1 MTIPN
6 RSISSPSRIP
16 YLRIRLSQAPRS
28 RLSSIPVKSSLEKRH
43 TQALKYLLD
52 YGYTPNLPSQSR
64 FERLNMPT
72 TSSLTTNGLVK
83 NTLADRLRKEIMDGS
98 LQPGMRI
105 VEAKW
110 ASEFGV
116 AQGSIRE
123 AINIL
128 AHAGFV
134 TKASG
139 RSARVVHFSEGDV
152 AHIYQLRGAIEG
164 LAARLAV
171 ATQPNLNVLQ
181 ATVDVMREAASE
193 GNCDG
198 LLDCDSLYHLEL
210 CELSRNPYVIEH
222 ARRILLPFFAFVRMR
237 VAASGQAAS
246 AWDKDLEAHQR
257 IIDLLRDGEGEVA
270 EQYVKKA
277 MERFAK
283 TAYDNWEKRIADAG

>member
-1 MTIPN
+1 M
-6 RSISSPSRIP
+6 
-16 YLRIRLSQAPRS
+16 
-28 RLSSIPVKSSLEKRH
+28 
-43 TQALKYLLD
+43 QALKYQLD
-52 YGYTPNLPSQSR
+52 ERYDFNLGSHSL
-64 FERLNMPT
+64 FECLNMPT
-72 TSSLTTNGLVK
+72 TSALATNGLVK
-83 NTLADRLRKEIMDGS
+83 HTLADRLRKEIMNGS

-123 AINIL
+123 AINLL
-128 AHAGFV
+128 AQAGFV

-139 RSARVVHFSEGDV
+139 RSARVIHLSEGDV

-164 LAARLAV
+164 LAARLA
-171 ATQPNLNVLQ
+171 AASEPNLNVLQ
-181 ATVDVMREAASE
+181 ATVDVMREAATE
-193 GNCDG
+193 GNLDS
-198 LLDCDSLYHLEL
+198 LLDCDSLYHIEL

-237 VAASGQAAS
+237 VAASGQVTS

-257 IIDLLRDGEGEVA
+257 IIDLLREGEGEVA
-270 EQYVKKA
+270 EQYVKRA

-283 TAYDNWEKRIADAG
+283 AAYDNWEKRSAHAG